1 MKNLSLYLLLSLFSG
16 LLFAQQAAEL
26 SESELANRLDSVLNE
41 GNLLYRY
48 EKAAWVSTDLA
59 LANPAVKAELRNFL
73 SYETQGEIR
82 TVMLGEGQRTCIAEY
97 TFERQ

>member
-1 MKNLSLYLLLSLFSG
+1 MKNLSLSLLLSLFSG
-16 LLFAQQAAEL
+16 LLFAQQAEL
-26 SESELANRLDSVLNE
+26 SESELANQLDSVLNE